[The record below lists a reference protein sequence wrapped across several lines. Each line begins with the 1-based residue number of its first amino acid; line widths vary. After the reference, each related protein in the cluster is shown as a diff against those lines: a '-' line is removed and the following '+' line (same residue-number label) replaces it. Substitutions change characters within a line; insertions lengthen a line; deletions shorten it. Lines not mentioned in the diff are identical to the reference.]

1 MNILLINHYA
11 GSPDMGMEFRP
22 YYFAKEWTEK
32 GHHVDV
38 IAADFSHIRRV
49 NPKIDQD
56 FQAEKIDGITY
67 YWIHTT
73 TYEGNGAKRAMTMAK
88 FIGCLW
94 LKAGWIVKT
103 LKPDVVIC
111 SSTYPLDTFVGQR
124 IKKLSRKTVKLIHE
138 VHDMWPISPV
148 ELGGMSPRHPFIRVM
163 QMGENSFCRNADAV
177 VSLLP
182 AAKDYFVEHG
192 MKPEKF
198 YHIANGVVLDEWEN
212 CAPIP
217 EVLEKHL
224 MRNRAEGKF
233 NLCFFGSLHKTYYL
247 ETLIRTV
254 KAMGRE
260 DLALTL
266 IGPGHDRAQLEVLA
280 GDCGEAI
287 RFFDPIP
294 KKTIPDLF
302 HYIDA
307 SFIGLKS
314 STICR
319 FGICM
324 NKLFDS
330 MMGGKP
336 ILYMID
342 APYNYVEKYECGI
355 TVEGADEKSLADSIN
370 RMLETTEEQRKQM
383 GQNGVRAAMSEFNYS
398 KLAEKFLSVMGENE
412 NAVAVI

>member
-11 GSPDMGMEFRP
+11 GSPEMGMEFRP
-22 YYFAKEWTEK
+22 YYFAKEWTAH
-32 GHHVDV
+32 GHHVDI

-49 NPKIDQD
+49 NPKIEYDLQSED
-56 FQAEKIDGITY
+56 IDSITY
-67 YWIHTT
+67 HWVHTGH
-73 TYEGNGAKRAMTMAK
+73 YDGNGAKRALTMAK
-88 FIGCLW
+88 FVGYLW
-94 LKAGWIVKT
+94 VKAHWIVRN
-103 LKPDVVIC
+103 LEPDVAIC
-111 SSTYPLDTFVGQR
+111 SSTYPLDTYVGQR
-124 IKKLSRKTVKLIHE
+124 IKRISPKPVKLIHE

-148 ELGGMSPRHPFIRVM
+148 ELGGMSPKHPFIRAM
-163 QMGENSFCRNADAV
+163 QMGENSFCKHADVV

-192 MKPEKF
+192 MEPEKF
-198 YHIANGVVLDEWEN
+198 RHVANGVVLSEWEN
-212 CAPIP
+212 YEPIP
-217 EVLEKHL
+217 VELAQHFL
-224 MRNRAEGKF
+224 RNKAEGKF
-233 NLCFFGSLHKTYYL
+233 NLCFFGSLHKTYNL
-247 ETLIRTV
+247 ETLIRAV
-254 KAMGRE
+254 KQMGRK

-266 IGPGHDRAQLEVLA
+266 IGPGHDRQELEALA
-280 GDCGEAI
+280 GDCGNII

-307 SFIGLKS
+307 SFIGVQN

-336 ILYMID
+336 IVYMVD

-355 TVEGADEKSLADSIN
+355 TVEGNDEKSLAESIT
-370 RMLETTEEQRKQM
+370 RLLKTTENVREQM
-383 GQNGVRAAMSEFNYS
+383 GRNGVRAAVNEFNYG
-398 KLAEKFLSVMGENE
+398 KLAEQFLTIMGPKEC
-412 NAVAVI
+412 AVIK